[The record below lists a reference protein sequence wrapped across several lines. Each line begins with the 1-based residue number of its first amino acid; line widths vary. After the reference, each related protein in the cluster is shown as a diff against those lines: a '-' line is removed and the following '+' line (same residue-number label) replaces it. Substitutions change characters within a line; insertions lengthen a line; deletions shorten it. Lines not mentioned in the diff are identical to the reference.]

1 MKRGVTRDGDDAG
14 VNCVGM
20 DVSTL
25 GGYFEILQQRF
36 LAHYIHRQIFE
47 VDYQRDLLSA
57 VCIYSAFGRPV
68 RETERL
74 LVLYV
79 LYIQTEI

>member
-25 GGYFEILQQRF
+25 GGYFEYCSNVFWLIIFIDKF
-36 LAHYIHRQIFE
+36 LR
-47 VDYQRDLLSA
+47 
-57 VCIYSAFGRPV
+57 
-68 RETERL
+68 
-74 LVLYV
+74 
-79 LYIQTEI
+79 